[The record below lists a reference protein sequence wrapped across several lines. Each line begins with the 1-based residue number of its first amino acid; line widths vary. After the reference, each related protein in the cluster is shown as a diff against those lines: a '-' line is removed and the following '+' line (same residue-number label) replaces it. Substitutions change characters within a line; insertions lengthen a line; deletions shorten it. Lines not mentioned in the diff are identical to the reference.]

1 MLQPMKNQRTRPA
14 PTPKQFGDRKKSR
27 RDHDNTRHTTWKDE
41 E

>member
-1 MLQPMKNQRTRPA
+1 MLQPMKNTRNRPE
-14 PTPKQFGDRKKSR
+14 PKAKPFGDRKKSR